1 MKKLNKVEA
10 SVLKL
15 FVDTFDLEIMFNG
28 KVVSF
33 ESALSILEGKFPS
46 PLTVEQKKE
55 MFIETM
61 KPFVDEYE
69 RDMLNKF
76 YRYWTKEEGTRL
88 KYELQDTWNLSQRLS
103 NWKRNDEEYKRKQYI
118 DQLNK
123 KL

>member
-1 MKKLNKVEA
+1 MGKLTKPQIEA
-10 SVLKL
+10 IRL
-15 FVDTFDLEIMFNG
+15 FVDTFDLDIKFDG
-28 KVVSF
+28 KEVSF
-33 ESALSILEGKFPS
+33 DSAISILDGKFPS
-46 PLTVEQKKE
+46 PLTVEQKKG

-88 KYELQDTWNLSQRLS
+88 KYELQDTWNLAQRLS

-123 KL
+123 RL

>member
-88 KYELQDTWNLSQRLS
+88 KYELQDTWNLSHRLS

>member
-88 KYELQDTWNLSQRLS
+88 KYELQDTWNLAQRLS

>member
-1 MKKLNKVEA
+1 MKKLNKMEA

-15 FVDTFDLEIMFNG
+15 FVETFDLEIKFDG
-28 KVVSF
+28 KEVSF

-46 PLTVEQKKE
+46 QLRVDQKRE

-61 KPFVDEYE
+61 KPFVNEYDRE
-69 RDMLNKF
+69 MLNKF

-88 KYELQDTWNLSQRLS
+88 KYELQDTWNLAQRLS

>member
-1 MKKLNKVEA
+1 MQIDL
-10 SVLKL
+10 LKN
-15 FVDTFDLEIMFNG
+15 FVDTFDLDIHFNG
-28 KVVSF
+28 KQVSL
-33 ESALSILEGKFPS
+33 ESAISILEGKFPS
-46 PLTVEQKKE
+46 PLTAEQKKE

-61 KPFVDEYE
+61 KPFVDQYE

-88 KYELQDTWNLSQRLS
+88 KYELQDTWNLAQRLS

>member
-1 MKKLNKVEA
+1 MQIDLLKK
-10 SVLKL
+10 
-15 FVDTFDLEIMFNG
+15 FVDTFDLDIHFNG
-28 KVVSF
+28 EQVSL
-33 ESALSILEGKFPS
+33 ESAISILEGKFPS
-46 PLTVEQKKE
+46 PLTAEQKKG

-61 KPFVDEYE
+61 KPFVDQYE

-88 KYELQDTWNLSQRLS
+88 KYELQETWNLAQRLS

-123 KL
+123 TL

>member
-10 SVLKL
+10 NILKL
-15 FVDTFDLEIMFNG
+15 FVDTFDLEIKFDG
-28 KVVSF
+28 KEVSF

-46 PLTVEQKKE
+46 PLTAEQKKG

-61 KPFVDEYE
+61 KPFVDQYE

-88 KYELQDTWNLSQRLS
+88 KYELQDTWNLAQRLS

-123 KL
+123 TL